1 MPYTPMELAEAFIKT
16 GELTDALD
24 ALNQQLSDKP
34 NDNNARRLR
43 ASVLLRF
50 TQPVHLQ
57 AALDDLKQLS
67 DISTDDY
74 VLQSVI
80 YERMNQTANAI
91 QAMQT
96 AYQQSPDR
104 ERVLE
109 RLVKLLTHDL
119 RYTEVLDILNHAP
132 QTWRWL
138 MRQADVYAL
147 NDNPTEALTALNQAQ
162 THLQTVFPDLLSPV
176 SRNTMARIHI
186 ARGQVQ
192 MILDNLKAAEADF
205 RDALYHIPD
214 DTTLLFNLGLI
225 FARSD
230 KLTRAE
236 KYCKKALDGASP
248 HLRQMMINVLNNDD
262 RYTILKA
269 KLELELP

>member
-1 MPYTPMELAEAFIKT
+1 MSYTPMQLAEAFIKT

-24 ALNQQLSDKP
+24 ALNQQLSDDP

-43 ASVLLRF
+43 ASVLLRLAE
-50 TQPVHLQ
+50 PVHLQ
-57 AALDDLKQLS
+57 VALDDLKQLS

-74 VLQSVI
+74 VQQSVI

-104 ERVLE
+104 ERILE
-109 RLVKLLTHDL
+109 RLVELLIHEM
-119 RYTEVLDILNHAP
+119 RYSEVLDILNHAP

-138 MRQADVYAL
+138 MRQADVYVL
-147 NDNPTEALTALNQAQ
+147 NNNPTEALTALNQAQ

-176 SRNTMARIHI
+176 SRNTMAQIHI
-186 ARGQVQ
+186 ARGKVH
-192 MILDNLKAAEADF
+192 MTLDNLKAAEADF

-214 DTTLLFNLGLI
+214 DATLLFNLGLI

-236 KYCKKALDGASP
+236 KHCKKALDGASP
-248 HLRQMMINVLNNDD
+248 YIREILIEVLTNDE
-262 RYTILKA
+262 RYTELKE
-269 KLELELP
+269 KLGV